1 MDKKERKAGS
11 KFGSKKYSTIFYDIF
26 GAGVDIDAVVDDV
39 VVVVVVVDVVDVDT
53 DRPERYPV
61 PIFFR
66 RKSLLSSDTFE
77 PKISE
82 IYSLPINSTTT
93 DIQLLSVSLKD
104 ITDNLG

>member
-11 KFGSKKYSTIFYDIF
+11 KFGSKKYSTIFYDSF
-26 GAGVDIDAVVDDV
+26 GAGVDIDDV
-39 VVVVVVVDVVDVDT
+39 VVVVVVVDD

-61 PIFFR
+61 PIIFR

>member
-1 MDKKERKAGS
+1 MTRVIKDNKP
-11 KFGSKKYSTIFYDIF
+11 TIFYDIF
-26 GAGVDIDAVVDDV
+26 GAGVDVDAVVV
-39 VVVVVVVDVVDVDT
+39 IVVVVDVVVDD

-66 RKSLLSSDTFE
+66 RNSLLSSDTFE

-82 IYSLPINSTTT
+82 IYSLLINSTTT

>member
-26 GAGVDIDAVVDDV
+26 GAGVDVDA
-39 VVVVVVVDVVDVDT
+39 VVVVVVDVVVDD

-93 DIQLLSVSLKD
+93 DILSVSLKD